1 MLAIQ
6 DTTGLLAVLISFAK
20 DFTGGDYYRAAI
32 FLVPILSG
40 LFVFPLFFYF
50 NKLGFGAAAIYGGLI
65 ATFGH
70 AYYARTM
77 MGRVDTDLLNTFFPL
92 LVACFILFMGREKSW
107 RVNLGLSV
115 ASGLTMYLFT
125 WWYQQ
130 PVFIA
135 VFFFVMAVY
144 LVLSRVPW
152 QQVAPILLVFL
163 LASGPEHVAQVL
175 GSLQTFLNAYV
186 SPPPTGGIA
195 WPNIMSTVA
204 EVQNRTMM
212 TKLKMLHGFV
222 PQV

>member
-1 MLAIQ
+1 
-6 DTTGLLAVLISFAK
+6 
-20 DFTGGDYYRAAI
+20 
-32 FLVPILSG
+32 
-40 LFVFPLFFYF
+40 
-50 NKLGFGAAAIYGGLI
+50 
-65 ATFGH
+65 
-70 AYYARTM
+70 

-152 QQVAPILLVFL
+152 QQIAPILLVFL
-163 LASGPEHVAQVL
+163 LASGPEHVAQIL
-175 GSLQTFLNAYV
+175 GSLQTFLKAYV

-222 PQV
+222 PLVYVGFAGLAYLCIRRFKQMIPVAPLIAVGVWAVIGPNRFTLSFTTDFTNRLCDTSPAYG